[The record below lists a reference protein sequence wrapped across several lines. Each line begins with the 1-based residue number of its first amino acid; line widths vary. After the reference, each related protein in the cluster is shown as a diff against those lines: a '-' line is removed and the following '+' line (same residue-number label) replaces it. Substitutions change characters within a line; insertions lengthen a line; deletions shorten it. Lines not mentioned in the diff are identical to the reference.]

1 MSRPLLVRHYVISST
16 SSNMGV
22 FIGKYY
28 QLLGFLLY
36 IRWYKLAAMDLVLY
50 FLRYKLAAMGV
61 PVVSSLV

>member
-28 QLLGFLLY
+28 QQLGFLLY

-50 FLRYKLAAMGV
+50 FLRHKLAAMGV
-61 PVVSSLV
+61 PVVSFLV